1 MNIVENTPIKIE
13 TTIKEKTPRQLKM
26 EIRGDPLELDTI
38 AEEDNQTGDMTTT
51 SNGFQKGITIATS
64 SRLGNQVQSPYNRI
78 KSDINISPKKL
89 PLNNEK
95 QARMFNDTMAA
106 IALNA
111 FEINEVNIQ
120 IIQEGVK

>member
-1 MNIVENTPIKIE
+1 
-13 TTIKEKTPRQLKM
+13 
-26 EIRGDPLELDTI
+26 
-38 AEEDNQTGDMTTT
+38 MTTT
-51 SNGFQKGITIATS
+51 SNGFYKGITIGTS

-78 KSDINISPKKL
+78 KSDTNLSPKKL

-111 FEINEVNIQ
+111 FEINEVNI
-120 IIQEGVK
+120 

>member
-1 MNIVENTPIKIE
+1 MN
-13 TTIKEKTPRQLKM
+13 
-26 EIRGDPLELDTI
+26 
-38 AEEDNQTGDMTTT
+38 A
-51 SNGFQKGITIATS
+51 
-64 SRLGNQVQSPYNRI
+64 
-78 KSDINISPKKL
+78 SPKRL
-89 PLNNEK
+89 AFNNER